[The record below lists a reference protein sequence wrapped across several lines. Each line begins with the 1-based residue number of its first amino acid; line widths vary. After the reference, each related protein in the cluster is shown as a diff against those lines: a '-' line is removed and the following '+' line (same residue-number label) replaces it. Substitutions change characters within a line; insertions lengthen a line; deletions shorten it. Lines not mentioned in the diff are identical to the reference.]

1 MKFSIGY
8 LPLLLA
14 LFENNANAFA
24 PTGMTA
30 ASRQSTA
37 RGMQSL
43 QDVMSTFSIAD
54 LDAAGLPVSDVAAAA
69 PAAAAAAEEV
79 AKSDNGWFGFLTGPT
94 EGFLQLIHSGLSA
107 AGLDSNSWGVSI
119 IVLTLTIKLLTFPL
133 TKTQLESTQKMQV
146 RWCYL

>member
-69 PAAAAAAEEV
+69 PAAAAAQAFEN
-79 AKSDNGWFGFLTGPT
+79 NGAPRESCVPYKG
-94 EGFLQLIHSGLSA
+94 IASK
-107 AGLDSNSWGVSI
+107 
-119 IVLTLTIKLLTFPL
+119 LTLCFYYNHVCWVHVNTALNG
-133 TKTQLESTQKMQV
+133 Q
-146 RWCYL
+146 